1 MTKCKFTE
9 QQLWDFVNRT
19 DTHERV
25 EIAIDFLTHLD
36 GLSIEL
42 YDELMNTLAYI
53 SRELYHMDRETDRDM
68 YSPSCPWNAPGM
80 SARDFI

>member
-1 MTKCKFTE
+1 MKTCRFTE
-9 QQLWDFVNRT
+9 KQLWDFVNRA

-42 YDELMNTLAYI
+42 YDDLMNALAYI
-53 SRELYHMDRETDRDM
+53 SRELYHEERE
-68 YSPSCPWNAPGM
+68 YSAACPWNAPGM
-80 SARDFI
+80 SPRDFI